1 MRKDT
6 GISLRQNVPFKQ
18 VPRVLH
24 TVALGVAIYLRSR
37 GGLLHPFGKTFGQ
50 LHNDSKGSALPPE
63 GGGGTGESAA
73 SLSISS
79 FPSQIQHGGNGGF
92 PGILPSLPPPL
103 APGRQL
109 IIAQEDER
117 CPRKLKSSGQS
128 CTPGVRECWGRD
140 PRSCRCTIWRRF
152 RLYTRSPVNT
162 GHLAPEG

>member
-1 MRKDT
+1 MRAIYNYIYGSHEILLRLGVEMRKDT

-79 FPSQIQHGGNGGF
+79 FPSQIQHGGNGGS
-92 PGILPSLPPPL
+92 PESSRLCPHLWP
-103 APGRQL
+103 R
-109 IIAQEDER
+109 ED
-117 CPRKLKSSGQS
+117 S
-128 CTPGVRECWGRD
+128 
-140 PRSCRCTIWRRF
+140 
-152 RLYTRSPVNT
+152 
-162 GHLAPEG
+162 